1 MILVQNIKQ
10 SLVLTRDPLIGL
22 LRPLPNPSEIKRI
35 ISPVQTLQTLN
46 KKIMNK
52 NQVEIQGLTANGSR
66 ELSREFV
73 SCSFILWEGN
83 WGIV

>member
-1 MILVQNIKQ
+1 MITLGR
-10 SLVLTRDPLIGL
+10 LVLVWIGQC
-22 LRPLPNPSEIKRI
+22 NFAISNFEIRYKEI
-35 ISPVQTLQTLN
+35 VCQTLQTLN

-52 NQVEIQGLTANGSR
+52 NQVEIQGSTANGSR